1 MALTLIGAR
10 RSARY
15 KKTVADRA
23 GIARLLVDLL
33 LQAHDQAPARIIL
46 DLDATD
52 VIPHGDQPGRHVHG
66 YGEDDC
72 YLPLYIHCGE
82 HVLCAKLRPRN
93 IDACRRALAEVK
105 RIVGHIREH

>member
-1 MALTLIGAR
+1 MGERGHCAPTAAR
-10 RSARY
+10 RLGSTPCHPNPTTR
-15 KKTVADRA
+15 DR
-23 GIARLLVDLL
+23 RP
-33 LQAHDQAPARIIL
+33 AP
-46 DLDATD
+46 T
-52 VIPHGDQPGRHVHG
+52 PTPMNNPGQPGRHVHG

-93 IDACRRALAEVK
+93 IDACRGALAEVK